1 MAARENQG
9 YLIAVIILV
18 LLTLVLA
25 LTTFLGV
32 SRMNENAA
40 KLKETEQRLTVQKNT
55 SEAYQIEA
63 QVLRAYVGELG
74 PSLAEVPSMFD
85 RLDGLSLNSQLTD
98 SQKAS
103 IGDML
108 TNLKEVRGEYDKDM
122 KLFIASD
129 GGDQAQEQ
137 TWRNLVR
144 NLNAVLSK
152 AHNKETVLRND
163 MTRIQTQAN
172 TDVAKMTEKVTE
184 LQGSLTT
191 AQDTMA
197 KDRTDYKSKE
207 QALQTSLDSVKAQN
221 ESVNR
226 QFQNYAQTATAE
238 QKTLKNNIAGLE
250 RDKGAMKIKLDRY
263 EQENFDIHD
272 GRVVRVAHKI
282 DRVYLDLGTADGLR
296 PNLSFAVYPQTSTD
310 FQKDEFKAM
319 IEVTRITGDHQ
330 SEARITLEDPT
341 NPILPKDFVLTA
353 TWDPGYSVPIA
364 LIGLFDLDGDGSSD
378 RLRLVQMIENNGGR
392 VVAMNNEQGKVI
404 GKIDASTRYAVMGQS
419 PDPSAEFSGAL
430 YTAINELTD
439 QAKNNTVQ
447 QIDQRKLLNWM
458 GRHNNATVQQ
468 LGEQMGNEF
477 RRRQSTN
484 QLKTE
489 DMKSSDR

>member
-25 LTTFLGV
+25 LTTFLSA
-32 SRMNENAA
+32 SRMNENAR
-40 KLKETEQRLTVQKNT
+40 KLTETEQKLVVQKSM

-74 PSLAEVPSMFD
+74 PSLAEVDSMYD
-85 RLDGLSLNSQLTD
+85 RLDSLQLNNKLSDANKNSLSD
-98 SQKAS
+98 VFKS
-103 IGDML
+103 
-108 TNLKEVRGEYDKDM
+108 LKEVQGEYDKDM

-129 GGDQAQEQ
+129 GSDQAQEQ
-137 TWRNLVR
+137 TYRNLVR

-152 AHNKETVLRND
+152 AHNTETVLREQ
-163 MTRIQTQAN
+163 MATTQREADA
-172 TDVAKMTEKVTE
+172 DVAKMTEKVTE
-184 LQGSLTT
+184 LQTT
-191 AQDTMA
+191 LKTTQDTMD
-197 KDRTDYKSKE
+197 KDKSDYQAKE
-207 QALQTSLDSVKAQN
+207 QSLQASLDNAKSQN

-238 QKTLKNNIAGLE
+238 QKKLKNDIKGLE
-250 RDKGAMKIKLDRY
+250 SEKVAMKVKLDRY
-263 EQENFDIHD
+263 EQENFDLHD

-282 DRVYLDLGTADGLR
+282 DRVYLDLGSADGLR
-296 PNLSFAVYPQTSTD
+296 PNLSFAVYPQTATD
-310 FQKDEFKAM
+310 FQRDEYKAM

-341 NPILPKDFVLTA
+341 NPILAKDYVLTA

-378 RLRLVQMIENNGGR
+378 LGRLKQMIENNGGR
-392 VVAMNNEQGKVI
+392 VVAWNDERGKI
-404 GKIDASTRYAVMGQS
+404 TGKIDPTTRYAVLGES
-419 PDPSAEFSGAL
+419 PEPSAEFSGAL
-430 YTAINELTD
+430 YSAINELTD
-439 QAKNNTVQ
+439 QAKKNTVQ

-458 GRHNNATVQQ
+458 GRHNNATVEQ
-468 LGEQMGNEF
+468 LDSRIGSQFN
-477 RRRQSTN
+477 RRQIEN
-484 QLKTE
+484 QLETK
-489 DMKSSDR
+489 DLKSSDR

>member
-25 LTTFLGV
+25 LSTFLGV
-32 SRMNENAA
+32 SKMNENEA
-40 KLKETEQRLTVQKNT
+40 KLIEAEKQLKAQKVT
-55 SEAYQIEA
+55 SEANKIEA

-74 PSLAEVPSMFD
+74 PSLAEVDSMFD
-85 RLDGLSLNSQLTD
+85 SLDSLTLNNQLTEA
-98 SQKAS
+98 QNAT
-103 IGDML
+103 IGDVL
-108 TNLKEVRGEYDKDM
+108 TNLKEVRSEYDKDM

-152 AHNKETVLRND
+152 SHNKEMVLRGTMD
-163 MTRIQTQAN
+163 RIQTQSD

-184 LQGSLTT
+184 LQGSLKT

-197 KDRTDYKSKE
+197 KDRTDYKAKE
-207 QALQTSLDSVKAQN
+207 QALQTSLDSAKSQN

-238 QKTLKNNIAGLE
+238 QKTLKNDIAGLE
-250 RDKGAMKIKLDRY
+250 KEKGTLKVKLDRY
-263 EQENFDIHD
+263 EQENFDLHD
-272 GRVVRVAHKI
+272 GRIVRVAHRI

-296 PNLSFAVYPQTSTD
+296 PNLSFAVYPQTATD
-310 FQKDEFKAM
+310 FQRDEFKAM
-319 IEVTRITGDHQ
+319 IEVTRITGEHQ

-392 VVAMNNEQGKVI
+392 VAAMIDEQGKVI
-404 GKIDASTRYAVMGQS
+404 GKIDATTRYAVMGQS
-419 PDPSAEFSGAL
+419 PDPAAEFSGAL

-439 QAKNNTVQ
+439 QAKKNTVQ

-458 GRHNNATVQQ
+458 GRHNNATVQR
-468 LGEQMGNEF
+468 LDEHIGSEF
-477 RRRQSTN
+477 RRREITN
-484 QLKTE
+484 QLETE
-489 DMKSSDR
+489 DLKSSDR